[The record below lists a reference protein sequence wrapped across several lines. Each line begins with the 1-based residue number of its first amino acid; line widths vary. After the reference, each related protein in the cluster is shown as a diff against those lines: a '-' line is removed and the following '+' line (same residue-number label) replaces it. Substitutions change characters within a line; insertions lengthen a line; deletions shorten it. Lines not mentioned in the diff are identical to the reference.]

1 MFKKLHIFF
10 CLFAMCNF
18 ANAQSKEAARYE
30 IDVKRFDLDYRTRE
44 ALIRSREFIRLDS
57 TYYVGYLYEGVFKY
71 EHAAD
76 YFGFKNCIVPLKKA
90 IRLLEKD
97 FAAKLSAAYNS
108 YEEYEPLRIIQ
119 TDYTQL
125 VFCLMEAYSNLE
137 YPDSVINLLKHYQ
150 TWNLQRDI
158 LGADN
163 YIAWTIHRNRFYTKE
178 KYGFLENSIKE
189 NDKKALYYLH
199 KSLAE
204 TNRKAGLN
212 EKTFSYLAIE
222 GDRLSAYH
230 YLAIIHDYEKNADSA
245 LYYFQKM
252 EYYNIFP
259 YNNYAIFCFING
271 YFSDADS
278 YFRVSRSQETGD
290 KRLKESEYYGAII
303 EVLKN
308 NPVAAI
314 KRINEVIREN
324 GSSAGWGW
332 YNIALARSFLYNG
345 QLDKAELH
353 LKKARNFKEVHIG
366 TTWGQSHYS
375 FSINFLQTVIDKQK
389 IEAEKFENRNYW
401 MSPKSLANI
410 ASNKLKFFLNQLV
423 LLNQL
428 AANPEREHV
437 FFNIFSS
444 ESTVTFDEIMQAL
457 QDAFD
462 NKYFIRFYEKFL
474 DDSKRGFIR
483 KYIKLYLA
491 YIYTERG
498 EKSKAFQ
505 QLDKITDIEYIDGEY
520 EILFPA
526 RVYELYAHISKTE
539 EKRKENLL
547 KFYYTYPQLVPY
559 SGLRMSFRLEASS
572 SGTNKTEDIILK
584 KLQNYNIDIA
594 EKTEINVPKVKI
606 SFTNNGKTDIL
617 EFEVIDSTS
626 KTIVPRT
633 KIHYDNT
640 DLATRKLVY
649 GLFNIIEPVLTVN
662 SITAPDN
669 S

>member
-1 MFKKLHIFF
+1 
-10 CLFAMCNF
+10 MCNF

-30 IDVKRFDLDYRTRE
+30 IDVKRLDLDYENRE

-57 TYYVGYLYEGVFKY
+57 TYYVGHLYEGVFKY
-71 EHAAD
+71 ERAAD
-76 YFGFKNCIVPLKKA
+76 FFGFKNCIAPLKKA

-97 FAAKLSAAYNS
+97 FSTKLSANYNS
-108 YEEYEPLRIIQ
+108 YTEYEPLRIVQ
-119 TDYTQL
+119 ADYSHL

-137 YPDSVINLLKHYQ
+137 YPDSVINLLQHYQ

-158 LGADN
+158 LGANN

-178 KYGFLENSIKE
+178 KYDFLENSIQE

-204 TNRKAGLN
+204 TNRKADLN
-212 EKTFSYLAIE
+212 EKTFSYLPIE

-230 YLAIIHDYEKNADSA
+230 YLAIIHDYEMNTDSA

-271 YFSDADS
+271 YFSDADW
-278 YFRVSRSQETGD
+278 YFRISRSRETGD
-290 KRLKESEYYGAII
+290 KRLNESEYYGAVI

-308 NPVAAI
+308 NPVEAI
-314 KRINEVIREN
+314 KRMNEVIREN

-353 LKKARNFKEVHIG
+353 LKKAQNFKELHIG
-366 TTWGQSHYS
+366 TTWGQSHYN
-375 FSINFLQTVIDKQK
+375 FALKFLQTVIAQQK
-389 IEAEKFENRNYW
+389 IEAEKFENRNYLI
-401 MSPKSLANI
+401 SVKSLANI
-410 ASNKLKFFLNQLV
+410 AKNKANFFFNQLA

-428 AANPEREHV
+428 AANPEREHL

-444 ESTVTFDEIMQAL
+444 ESTVTFDEIMLAL
-457 QDAFD
+457 HDAFS
-462 NKYFIRFYEKFL
+462 NKYFMRFYEKFL
-474 DDSKRGFIR
+474 DNSKRSFIK

-498 EKSKAFQ
+498 EKSKALQ
-505 QLDKITDIEYIDGEY
+505 QLDKITGIEYIDSEY
-520 EILFPA
+520 EILFLA
-526 RVYELYAHISKTE
+526 RVYELYAQISPTE
-539 EKRKENLL
+539 ELRRENLL

-559 SGLRMSFRLEASS
+559 SGLRMSFRLEITGNGA
-572 SGTNKTEDIILK
+572 NKTEDIVLK
-584 KLQNYNIDIA
+584 KLQNYNINIA
-594 EKTEINVPKVKI
+594 KKTEINVPKAKI
-606 SFTNNGKTDIL
+606 SFTNDGKTDIL
-617 EFEVIDSTS
+617 EFEVIDSS
-626 KTIVPRT
+626 SQTIVPRT
-633 KIHYDNT
+633 KIYYDDT
-640 DLATRKLVY
+640 DIAARKLIY
-649 GLFNIIEPVLTVN
+649 GLFDVIEPVLTEN
-662 SITAPDN
+662 SITAPKN
-669 S
+669 